1 VNLAELRPKGLVM
14 VVDDEPRMRE
24 LLVTALSQWGFNVTS
39 ARSGEEALRM
49 VEIAATEIVVLD
61 LNLPGMDG
69 LECLALLRE
78 KLPKLQAIV
87 LTGFASVE
95 SARRAVHLDVVEFL
109 TKPAP
114 LGEIEK
120 ALDRAMRRLMPRQD
134 SAGSSPA
141 PQSPASDRQMTLQEV
156 EREHILAALARAE
169 GNRTAAAAALGISR
183 RTLYYKLE
191 EYEKQDKER
200 ENDEGGR
207 RKAEG

>member
-1 VNLAELRPKGLVM
+1 VNLAELRPKGLVL

-24 LLVTALSQWGFNVTS
+24 LLVRAPGQWGFEASS
-39 ARSGEEALRM
+39 ARSGEEAVRLAENSAP
-49 VEIAATEIVVLD
+49 EIALLD

-69 LECLALLRE
+69 LECLARLRE
-78 KLPKLQAIV
+78 KVPRLQGII

-95 SARRAVHLDVVEFL
+95 SARQAVHLDVVEFL

-120 ALDRAMRRLMPRQD
+120 AMDRAMRRLMPGRD
-134 SAGSSPA
+134 SAGAAPSPA
-141 PQSPASDRQMTLQEV
+141 PQSVAIGGKLMTLEEV

-191 EYEKQDKER
+191 EYEKQGRER
-200 ENDEGGR
+200 DQG
-207 RKAEG
+207 

>member
-24 LLVTALSQWGFNVTS
+24 LLVRALGQWGFEVSS
-39 ARSGEEALRM
+39 ARSGEEALR
-49 VEIAATEIVVLD
+49 VAEATPLEIVVLD

-69 LECLALLRE
+69 LECLTRLRE
-78 KLPKLQAIV
+78 RLPKLQGIV

-95 SARRAVHLDVVEFL
+95 SARQAVHLDVVEFL

-114 LGEIEK
+114 LGELEK
-120 ALDRAMRRLMPRQD
+120 ALDRAMRRLMPAKD
-134 SAGSSPA
+134 SAQSA
-141 PQSPASDRQMTLQEV
+141 PPPPRAGGDKQMTLEEM
-156 EREHILAALARAE
+156 EREHILAALARCE

-191 EYEKQDKER
+191 EYQKSGYLATR
-200 ENDEGGR
+200 ET
-207 RKAEG
+207 